1 MLYLSNGD
9 TDEGNIQ
16 LRKQV
21 HSLVNLSKKNGTAW
35 QGETLALACSSE
47 IDIRYFLTEGWA
59 AGLPGDKRDQSLVQP
74 MELRIARSF
83 PIVLLTV
90 PAASLVGQQ
99 HFRLEWEPKLG
110 QLGEWILVFPLESFH
125 TRNLM
130 TPLREAEMGDL
141 GVGREDKKDSSSK
154 CRLHFCFS

>member
-1 MLYLSNGD
+1 MPYSPQSQTLKPTKYPRKARDSRSGLLRARNS
-9 TDEGNIQ
+9 DEGNIR
-16 LRKQV
+16 LLKQV
-21 HSLVNLSKKNGTAW
+21 HSLVNLSKKNGPAW

-59 AGLPGDKRDQSLVQP
+59 AGLPGDKRDQSPVQP

-110 QLGEWILVFPLESFH
+110 S
-125 TRNLM
+125 
-130 TPLREAEMGDL
+130 
-141 GVGREDKKDSSSK
+141 
-154 CRLHFCFS
+154 